1 MNKNDTFKL
10 LIFQSLEVNRTR
22 DIDLLLQTF
31 YSGREENLTAE
42 EKAVIRD
49 YATRWGVWFI
59 QPTKLMSGANMCCF
73 SGKKL
78 LKS

>member
-1 MNKNDTFKL
+1 MNKNDTVKL

-49 YATRWGVWFI
+49 YATRWGV
-59 QPTKLMSGANMCCF
+59 
-73 SGKKL
+73 
-78 LKS
+78 

>member
-49 YATRWGVWFI
+49 YATRWGV
-59 QPTKLMSGANMCCF
+59 
-73 SGKKL
+73 
-78 LKS
+78 

>member
-1 MNKNDTFKL
+1 MNKNDTVKL

-49 YATRWGVWFI
+49 YATRWRFL
-59 QPTKLMSGANMCCF
+59 QLAKLMSGANMCCF

>member
-1 MNKNDTFKL
+1 MNKNDTVKL

-42 EKAVIRD
+42 EKAIIRD
-49 YATRWGVWFI
+49 YATRWGFV
-59 QPTKLMSGANMCCF
+59 QLAKLMSWANMCCF

>member
-42 EKAVIRD
+42 EKAIIRD
-49 YATRWGVWFI
+49 YATRWGFV
-59 QPTKLMSGANMCCF
+59 QLANLICVAF
-73 SGKKL
+73 QGK
-78 LKS
+78 SC

>member
-1 MNKNDTFKL
+1 MNKNDTVKL

-42 EKAVIRD
+42 EKAIIRD
-49 YATRWGVWFI
+49 YATRWGFV
-59 QPTKLMSGANMCCF
+59 QLANLMSGANMCCF